1 MEKDFGSLN
10 LNSNEVTYTYKGE
23 TYHLSSHPYGPCLY
37 LESGNE
43 LHCTLQNA
51 YTTEQIVKAFAAGK
65 TIKTLYGKDYD
76 KEFDEAGF
84 CKVLAAAL
92 ESGRDCMD
100 FFYSA
105 QLAKKGFH

>member
-10 LNSNEVTYTYKGE
+10 INSNEVTYTYKGE

-37 LESGNE
+37 LEGGNE
-43 LHCTLQNA
+43 LNCTLQNA
-51 YTTEQIVKAFAAGK
+51 YTIEQIVKAFAAGK
-65 TIKTLYGKDYD
+65 TIKTNYRKDYT

-92 ESGRDCMD
+92 DSGRECMD
-100 FFYSA
+100 FFYAA
-105 QLAKKGFH
+105 QLAKKVFH